1 MDLLKN
7 YYIYKG
13 FVSHYRFYPKIHK
26 FKYRIF
32 SLLINLEKLK
42 NLEKIRHFFLS
53 TNLIYLAFISK
64 ITLKNHII
72 TLFSG
77 QKAILTNKNLYDEED
92 RIYILCYP
100 RILGYVF
107 NPLTTYF
114 CIDKNNNIK
123 AVIYEVHNTFGDR
136 HSYVTRYSN
145 LNEKVKKVF
154 HVSPFFKIEGEY
166 EFNTKILNKSIK
178 VEIKYYKK
186 DKTNLLNAIFYGEQS
201 ELNDKNLLL
210 CFFAYPL
217 MTIKVIY
224 SIHLHALYLWIK
236 GIKFFN
242 RPNPSKDII
251 SFSKTL
257 IKDNVKDDRNN

>member
-7 YYIYKG
+7 YYIYRG

-42 NLEKIRHFFLS
+42 SLEKNTKFFS
-53 TNLIYLAFISK
+53 INKF
-64 ITLKNHII
+64 N
-72 TLFSG
+72 LFSFYFKDHTEKPFNNPFFWA
-77 QKAILTNKNLYDEED
+77 KAILTNKNLYDEKD

-123 AVIYEVHNTFGDR
+123 AV
-136 HSYVTRYSN
+136 
-145 LNEKVKKVF
+145 K
-154 HVSPFFKIEGEY
+154 Y

>member
-1 MDLLKN
+1 MK
-7 YYIYKG
+7 
-13 FVSHYRFYPKIHK
+13 
-26 FKYRIF
+26 
-32 SLLINLEKLK
+32 
-42 NLEKIRHFFLS
+42 
-53 TNLIYLAFISK
+53 
-64 ITLKNHII
+64 
-72 TLFSG
+72 
-77 QKAILTNKNLYDEED
+77 
-92 RIYILCYP
+92 
-100 RILGYVF
+100 
-107 NPLTTYF
+107 
-114 CIDKNNNIK
+114 
-123 AVIYEVHNTFGDR
+123 
-136 HSYVTRYSN
+136 N

-154 HVSPFFKIEGEY
+154 HVSPFFQIEGEY

-257 IKDNVKDDRNN
+257 IKDNCSIVLAYTTDKKKKSKNLHPTFGLWDVSLRNDLRKSLNSGIRKMLAWTAKHNVSYCKFSESKFNPFFNINNPDDLIEAEDIIEKGWV